1 MANSYIPRWQNISVD
16 FNDANSMMKNA
27 MTSISDAGTVF
38 DKMRQGI
45 LDEEQRAIE
54 NARAAEAAALA
65 QAELN
70 ERIRANQADEANAA
84 AVLQEQIRHAKEME
98 TVAAGGL
105 KLQQD
110 ADARSRADREAGAK
124 AADILYEMQH
134 GAQGVNSA
142 LAALKAAETMT
153 PEMFEEAKL
162 SGGMIN
168 SDTKQ
173 AYANIDEYRKALDAK
188 YKTLNADFA
197 TKYPKLGNAGFEDL
211 SSATGLER
219 QFGRIY
225 RQLGGTGLGTE
236 YLPNY
241 ITRGVSLESKAAE
254 ADMAAK
260 IEAAKN
266 ARLSEIEYGSWDKI
280 VGTLTKSGIGAA
292 DAQAIGSTILGVQR
306 ALKSKGINISNKDVF
321 NRIAETVNLPNDKKG
336 VIGKGWDWLWG
347 GDRASLGKYGMNS
360 AVNDLIKLFTESKPG
375 GSKGTPDT
383 VSDTSKLPTDV
394 KSLLSET
401 EQQEIESNVTDW
413 INRQRALFNKDVTDK
428 EVADY
433 RASVIKKTVDKAG
446 HNTPMPNL
454 ATAVIRNSFS
464 DKELKAAGIKE
475 GKNFTGM
482 TQLQFNTL
490 MNNRGIKDPSIFLIQ
505 GLNVMQP

>member
-1 MANSYIPRWQNISVD
+1 MTGISE
-16 FNDANSMMKNA
+16 
-27 MTSISDAGTVF
+27 AGTVF

-65 QAELN
+65 QAELD
-70 ERIRANQADEANAA
+70 ERIRANQASEANAA
-84 AVLQEQIRHAKEME
+84 AALQEQRRHAEKME
-98 TVAAGGL
+98 NVAAGGL

-110 ADARSRADREAGAK
+110 EAARRRANEEAGTK
-124 AADILYEMQH
+124 AANILYEMQH

-168 SDTKQ
+168 PDTKQ
-173 AYANIDEYRKALDAK
+173 AYANVDEYRKALGANYEK
-188 YKTLNADFA
+188 LNAAFA
-197 TKYPKLGNAGFEDL
+197 EKYPELGNAGFEDL
-211 SSATGLER
+211 NTSTGLER
-219 QFGRIY
+219 QFGRIF
-225 RQLGGTGLGTE
+225 RQQGGTGLGTE
-236 YLPNY
+236 YLPNH
-241 ITRGVSLESKAAE
+241 ISRGVLVESKAAE

-280 VGTLTKSGIGAA
+280 IGTLTKSGIGAA

-306 ALKSKGINISNKDVF
+306 ALKTKGISASNKEVF
-321 NRIAETVNLPNDKKG
+321 NRIMETANLPNDKKG

-360 AVNDLIKLFTESKPG
+360 AVNDFTKLFTESKTD
-375 GSKGTPDT
+375 GSKGTPGA
-383 VSDTSKLPTDV
+383 VSNTSKLPLDV
-394 KSLLSET
+394 ESLLSTT

-446 HNTPMPNL
+446 HNAPMPNL

>member
-1 MANSYIPRWQNISVD
+1 MAIQWNQVKSD
-16 FNDANSMMKNA
+16 FSSSNVSMRNA
-27 MTSISDAGTVF
+27 MTGISEAGTVF

-54 NARAAEAAALA
+54 NARAAEAATLA
-65 QAELN
+65 QAELD

-84 AVLQEQIRHAKEME
+84 AALAEQMRHAKATEA
-98 TVAAGGL
+98 VAAAGL

-110 ADARSRADREAGAK
+110 AAALNRANIEAGTK

-134 GAQGVNSA
+134 GAQGVNNA
-142 LAALKAAETMT
+142 LAALKAAEAMT

-168 SDTKQ
+168 PDTKQ
-173 AYANIDEYRKALDAK
+173 AYANIDEYRKALGVNYDK
-188 YKTLNADFA
+188 LSADFA
-197 TKYPKLGNAGFEDL
+197 LKYPKLGNASFEDL
-211 SSATGLER
+211 STSTGLER
-219 QFGRIY
+219 QFGRIF
-225 RQLGGTGLGTE
+225 RQLGGVGLGTE

-241 ITRGVSLESKAAE
+241 ISRGVAIESKAAE
-254 ADMAAK
+254 ADVASK

-266 ARLSEIEYGSWDKI
+266 ARLSEIEYGSWDK
-280 VGTLTKSGIGAA
+280 LSGIVSKAGFNSA
-292 DAQAIGSTILGVQR
+292 DAQAITSTVLGVQR
-306 ALKSKGINISNKDVF
+306 ALKAKGVNASNKEVF
-321 NRIAETVNLPNDKKG
+321 NRIMETANLPNDKKG
-336 VIGKGWDWLWG
+336 VIGRGWDWLWG

-360 AVNDLIKLFTESKPG
+360 AVNDFTKLFTESKTG
-375 GSKGTPDT
+375 SSKGTPET
-383 VSDTSKLPTDV
+383 ASDTSKLPTDI
-394 KSLLSET
+394 KSLLSAT

-433 RASVIKKTVDKAG
+433 RASVIKKTIDKAG
-446 HNTPMPNL
+446 HNAPMLNL